1 MPVNQLFTNL
11 HKQFQTFSD
20 TFFHQKSLKNRV
32 FMPKNAPKNA
42 VFGSFLSK
50 IRQKHIVF
58 TQKTRVKQAVFAEK
72 LPVVVQYSI
81 PNHQKISA
89 ASLDLS
95 KESSQNLPYFIV
107 SILRSFLAE
116 Y

>member
-1 MPVNQLFTNL
+1 MHYMCNAALLCGGHGTCNSNRETVHGTKSNI
-11 HKQFQTFSD
+11 
-20 TFFHQKSLKNRV
+20 FFIEKT
-32 FMPKNAPKNA
+32 
-42 VFGSFLSK
+42 GSFLSK